1 MIVLPDKLISM
12 SINKETPLTVQ
23 EIDILFHAMI
33 GTGIGKAAEKNII
46 YSSIPVSPEEKQRA
60 IKYKVNE
67 AAGQIAEIFAFV
79 RAKNSL
85 PIEEIERDIIPV
97 INEAVEIPHVYYLF
111 QELYEKDEYTYR
123 HTICV
128 AVIAGLLGKWLGFG
142 QAELRELELAGI
154 LHDIGKTMVPE
165 YILRKPGKLTQKE
178 FEEIKKH
185 TIHGYRLIRHT
196 SLPDSISLSAL
207 QHHEREDGTGYPFR
221 LKGSQIHP
229 VAKIIAVAD
238 VFHAMSSDRVYRN
251 AEPFYKVIAKMNE
264 DVYGRFDPA
273 ILLVFIR
280 RLMETLIGKRVRLS
294 DGTEGVILL
303 NHPYNPLRSTI
314 MADNQ
319 EIIDLSKYRH
329 LNIDKVLE

>member
-1 MIVLPDKLISM
+1 MIVLPDKFMSM
-12 SINKETPLTVQ
+12 FTNKDTPLTVQ
-23 EIDILFHAMI
+23 EIDILFQTLNGAE
-33 GTGIGKAAEKNII
+33 IGKTANKNT
-46 YSSIPVSPEEKQRA
+46 YTSIPVSSEEKQQA
-60 IKYKVNE
+60 IKYKVNQATE
-67 AAGQIAEIFAFV
+67 QIADIFTFV
-79 RAKNSL
+79 REKNSL

-142 QAELRELELAGI
+142 QEKLRELELAGI

-165 YILRKPGKLTQKE
+165 YILRKPGKLTEKE
-178 FEEIKKH
+178 YEEIKKH
-185 TIHGYRLIRHT
+185 TVHGYQLIRGT

-207 QHHEREDGTGYPFR
+207 QHHERENGTGYPFR
-221 LKGSQIHP
+221 LKGAQIHP
-229 VAKIIAVAD
+229 IAKIIAVAD
-238 VFHAMSSDRVYRN
+238 VFHAMSSDRIYRN

-273 ILLVFIR
+273 ILLVFIQ

-314 MADNQ
+314 MTDHK
-319 EIIDLSKYRH
+319 EIIDLTRH
-329 LNIDKVLE
+329 KQLNIERVLE

>member
-1 MIVLPDKLISM
+1 MIVLPDKFMSM
-12 SINKETPLTVQ
+12 FTNKDTPLTVQ
-23 EIDILFHAMI
+23 EIDILFQTLNGAK
-33 GTGIGKAAEKNII
+33 IGKTANKNT
-46 YSSIPVSPEEKQRA
+46 YTSIPVSSEEKQQA
-60 IKYKVNE
+60 IKYKVNQATE
-67 AAGQIAEIFAFV
+67 QIAEIFTFV
-79 RAKNSL
+79 REKNSL
-85 PIEEIERDIIPV
+85 PIKEIERDIIPV

-142 QAELRELELAGI
+142 QEKLRELELAGI

-165 YILRKPGKLTQKE
+165 YILRKPGKLTEKE
-178 FEEIKKH
+178 YEEIKKH
-185 TIHGYRLIRHT
+185 TVHGYQLIRDT

-207 QHHEREDGTGYPFR
+207 QHHERENGTGYPFR
-221 LKGSQIHP
+221 LKGAQIHP
-229 VAKIIAVAD
+229 IAKIIAVAD
-238 VFHAMSSDRVYRN
+238 VFHAMSSDRIYRN

-273 ILLVFIR
+273 ILLVFIQ

-314 MADNQ
+314 MTDHK
-319 EIIDLSKYRH
+319 EIIDLTRH
-329 LNIDKVLE
+329 KQLNIERVLE

>member
-1 MIVLPDKLISM
+1 MIVLPDKFMLM
-12 SINKETPLTVQ
+12 FTNKDTPLTVQ
-23 EIDILFHAMI
+23 EIDILFQTLNGAE
-33 GTGIGKAAEKNII
+33 IGKAANKNT
-46 YSSIPVSPEEKQRA
+46 YTSIPVSSEEKQQA
-60 IKYKVNE
+60 IKYKVNQATE
-67 AAGQIAEIFAFV
+67 QIADIFTFV
-79 RAKNSL
+79 REKNSL

-142 QAELRELELAGI
+142 QEKLRELELAGI

-165 YILRKPGKLTQKE
+165 YILRKPGKLTEKE
-178 FEEIKKH
+178 YEEIKKH
-185 TIHGYRLIRHT
+185 TVHGYQLIRGT

-207 QHHEREDGTGYPFR
+207 QHHERENGTGYPFR
-221 LKGSQIHP
+221 LKGAQIHP
-229 VAKIIAVAD
+229 IAKIIAVAD
-238 VFHAMSSDRVYRN
+238 VFHAMSSDRIYRN

-273 ILLVFIR
+273 ILLVFIQ

-303 NHPYNPLRSTI
+303 NHPYNPLRTTI
-314 MADNQ
+314 MTDHK
-319 EIIDLSKYRH
+319 EIIDLTRH
-329 LNIDKVLE
+329 KQLNIERVLE